1 MAFWEFSDSLSKEF
15 LLFTLPR
22 SVFDRRSPAALPTPL
37 HTHTMPSARES
48 TCARTP
54 NRKDGDAETSGL
66 RGSLD
71 TLQRAKTADRD
82 SRAIQKHSNAVEKA
96 IRTEAEHVQQKIQL
110 LQDALCEMSQQ
121 AVAGGIQKKLLL
133 QIVARLDNDMT
144 KFVNVLE
151 DPKTTCSHR
160 CQMGFMYFVCL
171 ICFMMIIVA
180 GPLQF
185 FGEVPAMQCLPW
197 WMGYGNHEACLKWHS
212 SKCPF
217 GCAKSTKTC
226 SGHVGG
232 DTSNTFNIND
242 IYYDEAAAKLL
253 APSILY
259 IWRDVEGRTAPM
271 PKAIMFTKFSATT
284 TLAFCEHVKVSPSFL
299 GHAWSGSRSC
309 EKCIMASL
317 HATLNCVGL

>member
-1 MAFWEFSDSLSKEF
+1 
-15 LLFTLPR
+15 
-22 SVFDRRSPAALPTPL
+22 
-37 HTHTMPSARES
+37 MPSAS
-48 TCARTP
+48 TPPAYNHTNAPTP
-54 NRKDGDAETSGL
+54 NVDRGGRQDGDPMTSQ
-66 RGSLD
+66 
-71 TLQRAKTADRD
+71 LQACFYELEQAKTAERD
-82 SRAIQKHSNAVEKA
+82 TRAILKLSRNVRKA
-96 IRTEAEHVQQKIQL
+96 IQEEAAHVQNKIKHMET
-110 LQDALCEMSQQ
+110 ALHQMSQQ
-121 AVAGGIQKKLLL
+121 AVAGGIQKKMLL

-144 KFVNVLE
+144 TFVNVLK

-180 GPLQF
+180 GPLPF
-185 FGEVPAMQCLPW
+185 FGEVPAKQCLPW